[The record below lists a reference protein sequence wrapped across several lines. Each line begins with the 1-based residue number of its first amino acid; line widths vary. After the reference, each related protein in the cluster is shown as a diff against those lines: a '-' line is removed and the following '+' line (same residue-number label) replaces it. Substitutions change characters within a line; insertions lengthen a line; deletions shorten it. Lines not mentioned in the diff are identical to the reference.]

1 MQGASAE
8 LNGVASSWC
17 ALPEEAEWLW
27 DRLKTLSGSS
37 ETKSQLQTAAP
48 VKNSHGS

>member
-8 LNGVASSWC
+8 LNGVAGSWRT
-17 ALPEEAEWLW
+17 LPEKAERLW

-37 ETKSQLQTAAP
+37 ETKSQL
-48 VKNSHGS
+48 